1 MMGVDQ
7 MSPPRRSSRSGRRL
21 TVITEPANGTSPGS
35 PPAPEVVADRV
46 TPPGGDSRDRSHQ
59 SVRASG
65 RRGLL
70 VAVCGLCGGA
80 GASTQAY
87 LIAAAEQAVLEP
99 GTVLVADTG
108 GPGSQLA
115 DYAGV
120 ASPRSL
126 TEAADLAAASQPIGQ
141 LVAVAGDG
149 LRVLACGPGFA
160 TDCAADGVSMLL
172 DHARSHYG
180 LSVIDCGTLA
190 RHADQIALVK
200 ATHIVWVLPATSSAA
215 RSGERLL
222 DQINPSL
229 SATEIVVARCDPSQP
244 KAPLRMLRR
253 LAQQRHA
260 PLVLMPAVGD
270 LAETKLQKAL
280 EVSQISLQAIHG
292 QLARPIR

>member
-1 MMGVDQ
+1 MIGQ

-21 TVITEPANGTSPGS
+21 TVITEPANATSPG
-35 PPAPEVVADRV
+35 PPRASEVAADRV
-46 TPPGGDSRDRSHQ
+46 TPMGDSRDRSHQ
-59 SVRASG
+59 NRTASAT
-65 RRGLL
+65 RGLL

-87 LIAAAEQAVLEP
+87 LIAAAGQAVLEP

-108 GPGSQLA
+108 GPGSRLA

-126 TEAADLAAASQPIGQ
+126 TEAAGLAAASQPVGQ

-172 DHARSHYG
+172 DHARSHYA

-190 RHADQIALVK
+190 RHADQITLVN
-200 ATHIVWVLPATSSAA
+200 ATHIVWVLPATSCAA
-215 RSGERLL
+215 RPAGRLL
-222 DQINPSL
+222 DQVNPSL
-229 SATEIVVARCDPSQP
+229 SAAEIVVARCDPSQP
-244 KAPLRMLRR
+244 QAPLRLLRG
-253 LAQQRHA
+253 LAAQRHA

-270 LAETKLQKAL
+270 LAATKLQEAL
-280 EVSQISLQAIHG
+280 EVSQVSLQAIRG
-292 QLARPIR
+292 QLARPVR

>member
-7 MSPPRRSSRSGRRL
+7 MSPPRRSSRCVRRL

-35 PPAPEVVADRV
+35 PPASEVVAYRV
-46 TPPGGDSRDRSHQ
+46 TPPGGDSRDLSDQ
-59 SVRASG
+59 SARASG

-87 LIAAAEQAVLEP
+87 LIAAAEQAGLEP

-108 GPGSQLA
+108 GPGSRLA

-126 TEAADLAAASQPIGQ
+126 TEAAGLAAASQPVGQ

-172 DHARSHYG
+172 DHARSHYA

-190 RHADQIALVK
+190 RHADQIALVN
-200 ATHIVWVLPATSSAA
+200 ATHIVWVLPATGCAA
-215 RSGERLL
+215 RSAERLL
-222 DQINPSL
+222 DQVNPSL
-229 SATEIVVARCDPSQP
+229 SAAEIVVARCDPSQP
-244 KAPLRMLRR
+244 QAPLRRLRG
-253 LAQQRHA
+253 LAAQRHA

-270 LAETKLQKAL
+270 LAATKLQDAL
-280 EVSQISLQAIHG
+280 EVSQVSLQAIHG
-292 QLARPIR
+292 QLARPFR

>member
-1 MMGVDQ
+1 MMGADQ
-7 MSPPRRSSRSGRRL
+7 MSPPHRSSRSGGRL
-21 TVITEPANGTSPGS
+21 TVITEPANTTSPES
-35 PPAPEVVADRV
+35 PPAPEVAADRV
-46 TPPGGDSRDRSHQ
+46 ASQVDESRDRSHQ
-59 SVRASG
+59 SERASA
-65 RRGLL
+65 RSGLL
-70 VAVCGLCGGA
+70 LAVCGLCGGA

-126 TEAADLAAASQPIGQ
+126 TEAAGLAAASQPVGQ
-141 LVAVAGDG
+141 LVAVASDG
-149 LRVLACGPGFA
+149 LRALACGPGFA
-160 TDCAADGVSMLL
+160 TDCAADGVSLLL
-172 DHARSHYG
+172 DHARSHYA

-215 RSGERLL
+215 RSAERLL
-222 DQINPSL
+222 DQVNPSA

-244 KAPLRMLRR
+244 KAPLRMLRG

-270 LAETKLQKAL
+270 MAETKLQEAL
-280 EVSQISLQAIHG
+280 EVSQVSLQAIHG

>member
-21 TVITEPANGTSPGS
+21 TVITEPAHGTRPAP
-35 PPAPEVVADRV
+35 PPAPEVIADRV
-46 TPPGGDSRDRSHQ
+46 TAPGGDSRDRSHQ

-99 GTVLVADTG
+99 GTVLVADMG

-141 LVAVAGDG
+141 LVAIAGDG

-190 RHADQIALVK
+190 RRADQIALVK
-200 ATHIVWVLPATSSAA
+200 ATHIVWVLPATRSAA
-215 RSGERLL
+215 RSAERLL

-229 SATEIVVARCDPSQP
+229 SGTEIVVARCDPSQP
-244 KAPLRMLRR
+244 KAPSRLLRG

-270 LAETKLQKAL
+270 LAETRLPQAL

-292 QLARPIR
+292 QLARTVR